1 MSVVD
6 REIKSLEGAVW
17 IAVGM
22 TLCILALKFNLGSFH
37 EPGPG
42 FVVFLSGLLISTT
55 GLIMIISKAFLKRKS
70 QTSPEAFSTFQVV
83 QSQRLMYTVG
93 LLFGYTLFLNT
104 LGYVLATFLLMWSMV
119 FDWKKK
125 NWTSSVLFSLITV
138 IISYLMFEIWLRCQ
152 LPRGI
157 FPSR

>member
-1 MSVVD
+1 MVD
-6 REIKSLEGAVW
+6 REIKSIEGAVW

-22 TLCILALKFNLGSFH
+22 ILCIIALKFNIGSFR

-55 GLIMIISKAFLKRKS
+55 GLVMIISKAFFKNKS
-70 QTSPEAFSTFQVV
+70 HASPEAISTFKNVPW
-83 QSQRLMYTVG
+83 QRLIYTIG
-93 LLFGYTLFLNT
+93 FLFGYILFLNT
-104 LGYVLATFLLMWSMV
+104 LGYVLATFLFMWCTA

-125 NWTSSVLFSLITV
+125 NWISSVLFSLITV
-138 IISYLMFEIWLRCQ
+138 TISYLMFEVWLRCQ